1 MLLFQG
7 ESPHLVIGLRHIG
20 TIPEFSDGAD
30 SPSRITRSARS
41 VVVKYLIGW
50 VFKDGIV
57 NPQDPITPETLNERM
72 ESYVRTHNNFLYN
85 YRLPLHKIKSE
96 LVLDQCR
103 VNNGHCNHVCQFD
116 YRDLK
121 FECLCPP
128 NFSLDESGHACQP
141 INGDHTHFGGDHTH
155 HGALPEPSSTDHA
168 YPLDPLIDPTA
179 EPGHHGQGLHP
190 LQPLVDPTAEPYPTA
205 EPTAEPGHHGQGLHP
220 LQPLVDPTA
229 EPYPTAEPEPT
240 STKLNLLNPVE
251 PFLAI
256 DPTALPEVS
265 GGNSRQNSIDP
276 FSANNPTALP
286 EVSANSRHNSID
298 PTAESNPED
307 ITYETPLQPIPS
319 GDLDVIPTLIPVPGR
334 KEGRNGN
341 LGKLLDFGMFP
352 PLKPIPEDETP
363 FVSVPVTFVPVPVTE
378 RVPYVETPPPVR
390 PTVGDTLIGHLADF
404 GMMEDRG
411 KAAFGDTSLQ
421 MCAEGLFQCSRN
433 TSYDELVCIPSIAR
447 CNGIP
452 DCPGS
457 SDEFGCEENQCH
469 GNFQCGSKRCLAY
482 NHVCNGVPDC
492 EDLSDENEAMCNSR
506 SCDVSSQF
514 HCGSGHCIPLNWRC
528 NGKVGCG
535 NTADEHGCHYT
546 CSKNEFQCPEGRC
559 IPLSFRCNGAPDC
572 THGEDE
578 QACECPETKFKC
590 ESGGCID
597 YSYVCDGRSHCPDH
611 SDEWSCVNLANDGV
625 HIRRGNQWLPLCNK
639 DKSWTDTYSDVLCQK
654 LGYSK
659 SQKNPRYGDL
669 TDRMDN
675 ITDGIT
681 RLGDLITD
689 RPHINLTYLS
699 DDPDSFIGTDGV
711 TSLNRNSYVTINP
724 LVSPDI
730 ITSHNLFNYLNIYSE
745 EGAGCDDVVQI
756 QCQEFYNH

>member
-1 MLLFQG
+1 MEFT
-7 ESPHLVIGLRHIG
+7 EGLSDPNSAEFKDLATSLETEIKNAVFDPQTLNYG
-20 TIPEFSDGAD
+20 ASNIAVKVKEFAPEFSDGAD

-96 LVLDQCR
+96 C
-103 VNNGHCNHVCQFD
+103 
-116 YRDLK
+116 
-121 FECLCPP
+121 
-128 NFSLDESGHACQP
+128 
-141 INGDHTHFGGDHTH
+141 DHSHFGGDHTH

-168 YPLDPLIDPTA
+168 YPLDPLID
-179 EPGHHGQGLHP
+179 
-190 LQPLVDPTAEPYPTA
+190 PTA

-276 FSANNPTALP
+276 FSAINPTALP

-319 GDLDVIPTLIPVPGR
+319 GDLDVIPTVIPVPGR
-334 KEGRNGN
+334 KE
-341 LGKLLDFGMFP
+341 D
-352 PLKPIPEDETP
+352 
-363 FVSVPVTFVPVPVTE
+363 
-378 RVPYVETPPPVR
+378 
-390 PTVGDTLIGHLADF
+390 
-404 GMMEDRG
+404 
-411 KAAFGDTSLQ
+411 
-421 MCAEGLFQCSRN
+421 
-433 TSYDELVCIPSIAR
+433 
-447 CNGIP
+447 
-452 DCPGS
+452 
-457 SDEFGCEENQCH
+457 
-469 GNFQCGSKRCLAY
+469 
-482 NHVCNGVPDC
+482 
-492 EDLSDENEAMCNSR
+492 
-506 SCDVSSQF
+506 
-514 HCGSGHCIPLNWRC
+514 
-528 NGKVGCG
+528 
-535 NTADEHGCHYT
+535 T

-699 DDPDSFIGTDGV
+699 DDPDSFIGTDG
-711 TSLNRNSYVTINP
+711 
-724 LVSPDI
+724 
-730 ITSHNLFNYLNIYSE
+730 SHVL
-745 EGAGCDDVVQI
+745 
-756 QCQEFYNH
+756 